1 MRRVLRFLV
10 LLYPRAWRARYK
22 SEFEALLEDAG
33 PRWRDL
39 GDVVWGALAMQMRT
53 WGFGKTVVALG
64 LAGALAGA
72 AGSLAIPDR
81 FVSEAVVRYERTRG
95 NDARLK
101 AALMRAFDRQV
112 LEDVI
117 RREDLYGRELSRKQM
132 DDAIEQMKR
141 NIRVRW
147 SGPAT
152 IDITFVYDD
161 RYKTQRALADIVNL
175 VHKELPAVAIEGGA
189 SLPTNPVWP
198 NRAVVAEFGLGA
210 GVLVGLL
217 LGMFRRPANRLRATL
232 RWAAALGLSGA
243 AVGWGVS
250 FAIPQR
256 YVSTTVL
263 EARAANGAADIHEI
277 DQYLHEL
284 RLKVLNDIKDQ
295 SIAKMRRD
303 IRIATF
309 SSGLSGVIISFECDD
324 RLKAQRVTALLAS
337 SAIEENAQQKPALV
351 NLEIIDGPNLPQT
364 PVSPKRPMV
373 AVCGM
378 GAGVLFGLVF
388 SWSRRFRLGFSVDA

>member
-1 MRRVLRFLV
+1 MRRLLRFLV
-10 LLYPRAWRARYK
+10 RLYPRDWRARYE

-95 NDARLK
+95 NDAALK
-101 AALMRAFDRQV
+101 AALMRAFGRQV

-117 RREDLYGRELSRKQM
+117 RRKDLYGRELNRKPM
-132 DDAIEQMKR
+132 EDVIEQMKR
-141 NIRVRW
+141 AIRVRW

-152 IDITFVYDD
+152 IDIAFAYDD
-161 RYKTQRALADIVNL
+161 RYKAQRALVDILNL
-175 VHKELPAVAIEGGA
+175 VRQELPAVAIEGGA
-189 SLPTNPVWP
+189 SLTSAVWP
-198 NRAVVAEFGLGA
+198 NRVVIAEFGFGA
-210 GVLVGLL
+210 GVLVGVL
-217 LGMFRRPANRLRATL
+217 LGLFRRPANRLRATL
-232 RWAAALGLSGA
+232 GLAAALGLSGA

-277 DQYLHEL
+277 DQYMHEL
-284 RLKVLNDIKDQ
+284 RLKVLNDIKDE

-303 IRIATF
+303 IRISTF
-309 SSGLSGVIISFECDD
+309 SSGLSGFIISFECDD
-324 RLKAQRVTALLAS
+324 RLKAQRITALLAS

-351 NLEIIDGPNLPQT
+351 SLEIIDGPNLPQT

-373 AVCGM
+373 AGCGM

-388 SWSRRFRLGFSVDA
+388 SRSRRFRFA